1 MKKEQDIREQKRYIK
16 RRKRLIKLTLLALL
30 IILTAIIVILT
41 GQAVS
46 RAIDHKPYPTTD
58 QTSGTEN
65 ITIQTDV
72 PEDSYS
78 TSNFTEIEK
87 NDIDPVDLLEY
98 TREDILD
105 QLLRLAAD
113 NDQIADIMDNADEY
127 PDDLL
132 RLLLSN
138 METLDFV
145 LHYPD
150 RKDIVADIYLN
161 ESEVNGDI
169 PLFLQ
174 WDERWGY
181 AKYGN
186 NIIALAGCG
195 PTCLSMVIVGLT
207 GNTSANPREVAQ
219 FSETNGYCTEDNNT
233 DWGLMTT
240 GALAYGLEAKEL
252 PLWESSI
259 VQEIQSGH
267 PVICCMWPGDF
278 TATGHFIVIYGYD
291 DGYFLVHDP
300 NSMERS
306 GKKWTYSTLESQ
318 IRNIWSYYISGT

>member
-1 MKKEQDIREQKRYIK
+1 MKNELNIQERRRRSK
-16 RRKRLIKLTLLALL
+16 RRKRSIKLILLALL
-30 IILTAIIVILT
+30 IILAVIIVILT

-46 RAIDHKPYPTTD
+46 RAIDHNPNPITG
-58 QTSGTEN
+58 QTSNAEN

-72 PEDSYS
+72 PEDSYA
-78 TSNFTEIEK
+78 TSHYTEIEII
-87 NDIDPVDLLEY
+87 DIDPSDLLKY
-98 TREDILD
+98 AREDMLEVLQQMAVD
-105 QLLRLAAD
+105 H
-113 NDQIADIMDNADEY
+113 DQITDIIDNANEY

-132 RLLLSN
+132 RLLISN
-138 METLDFV
+138 IETMDFV
-145 LHYPD
+145 LNYPD
-150 RKDIVADIYLN
+150 RKDIVADIYLT
-161 ESEVNGDI
+161 ESETNGKI

-174 WDERWGY
+174 WDKRWGY

-219 FSETNGYCTEDNNT
+219 FSKANGYCTEDNST

-240 GALAYGLEAKEL
+240 GAMAYGLEAKEL

-259 VQEIQSGH
+259 VQEIQNGH

-278 TATGHFIVIYGYD
+278 TVTGHFIVIYGYN

-306 GKKWTYSTLESQ
+306 SKKWTYSTLESQ
-318 IRNIWSYYISGT
+318 IRNIWAYYISGT